1 MKTKFESFEKHR
13 FFGDRV
19 QELLGRGIFNADGHE
34 WKMQRKTAANIFSV
48 KNFKDFT
55 GSVFVDELALL
66 EKRLAKAIDNKE
78 TVDFHDLFHRFTLD
92 GFGKIGFGIELDCMS
107 KDKVPFA
114 LAFDRCQ
121 SKIDV
126 RFFNPFW
133 QIEEFFNVWK
143 KMELKKD
150 IKTIR
155 EFALGIIT
163 SRKAESEEQMNQ
175 RSDLLTYFLKLRGEN
190 GEQLSDQI
198 LTDYV
203 LNFIIAGNHLHRRIL
218 NMYSQN
224 RVIQDATQRPRPSPG
239 ASMNSP

>member
-1 MKTKFESFEKHR
+1 
-13 FFGDRV
+13 
-19 QELLGRGIFNADGHE
+19 
-34 WKMQRKTAANIFSV
+34 MQRKTAANIFSV

-66 EKRLAKAIDNKE
+66 EKRLAKAIDLKE

-126 RFFNPFW
+126 RFFNPLW
-133 QIEEFFNVWK
+133 RMEETFNIWK
-143 KMELKKD
+143 KIELKKD

-155 EFALGIIT
+155 DFALGIIT
-163 SRKAESEEQMNQ
+163 SRKAETEEEMSQ
-175 RSDLLTYFLKLRGEN
+175 RNDLLTYFLKLRGEN

-203 LNFIIAGNHLHRRIL
+203 LNFIIAGINFTYECLD
-218 NMYSQN
+218 MYSQN
-224 RVIQDATQRPRPSPG
+224 WAI
-239 ASMNSP
+239 